1 MKLILFSEKQRK
13 YMELLS
19 INIKSL
25 NHRNWERIAEGMLGL
40 HAKFLLQAFITSLK
54 YFGNVLTYLLS
65 IYEFE

>member
-1 MKLILFSEKQRK
+1 
-13 YMELLS
+13 MELLS